1 MFSLTPSRKLHC
13 FPGAALT
20 NDGKLGCLKQQK
32 SILPQRSPEIFI
44 QGVPRAMLPLE
55 VLGLKLF
62 LASAGG
68 CWHLRL
74 VAAPLHSGSSVASS
88 V

>member
-1 MFSLTPSRKLHC
+1 MFKTTEIYSPT
-13 FPGAALT
+13 AE
-20 NDGKLGCLKQQK
+20 
-32 SILPQRSPEIFI
+32 PEIFI